1 MSVSIIAA
9 MASNRAIGRANKIP
23 WKIPGEQKLFRKITE
38 GHPIIMGRKTYE
50 SIGRPLPLRSNIIIT
65 RNKKYSIPGCII
77 FSDLFSALEEFR
89 NKKVFI
95 IGGEQIYKQALPVA
109 ENIFLTIIQKKVAGD
124 AFFPDFSR
132 NEFFI
137 VEEKSVNTFPP
148 YKFIHF
154 KRIPST
160 DI

>member
-9 MASNRAIGRANKIP
+9 MASNRVIGRANKIP

-50 SIGRPLPLRSNIIIT
+50 SIGRPLPLRLNIIIT
-65 RNKKYSIPGCII
+65 RKKEYIIPDCII

-109 ENIFLTIIQKKVAGD
+109 EDIFLTIIQKNIVGD
-124 AFFPDFSR
+124 AFFPDFLKT
-132 NEFFI
+132 EFAI

-154 KRIPST
+154 KRIPQKE
-160 DI
+160 I